1 MIRYQGQGLPAAP
14 LVAIVANDALGNF
27 AAATPLA
34 QGLKQAHGARVALI
48 SGPRIAEMAAGSVF
62 DEFVPALNRPPRE
75 VAPELAALAP
85 DLVIN
90 IESSLWSKAYSAIL
104 CGSDAFVCGP
114 CLAADGRA
122 ELPFPDDDRGS
133 LWADSRWIAPDIRD
147 RYPFLQSSFIGEIF
161 YRLAYLEG
169 PLPRYS
175 FPCEDPGSGLPDVIF
190 ATAAS
195 LPEKLWPVEKWIALA
210 RGLQVRGL
218 TVGLVGAKPS
228 DQSRY
233 WHGSNDE
240 SRLVAEGGV
249 EDLRGQFKLPQVV
262 GALDRAKLVVS
273 LDNGIMHFACATS
286 TPVVALFR
294 HGIHRLWTPPAPNL
308 TALTSN
314 EGGLVADIPVEEA
327 LAAADEHLHTEI

>member
-1 MIRYQGQGLPAAP
+1 
-14 LVAIVANDALGNF
+14 VANDALGNF
-27 AAATPLA
+27 AVATPLA
-34 QGLKQAHGARVALI
+34 QGLRQTHGARVALV
-48 SGPRIAEMAAGSVF
+48 SGPRIAELTDGSVF
-62 DEFVPALNRPPRE
+62 DEFVPALNRSPRE
-75 VAPELAALAP
+75 VATELAALAP
-85 DLVIN
+85 DLVVN
-90 IESSLWSKAYSAIL
+90 IESSLWSQAYSAIL
-104 CGSDAFVCGP
+104 CGPDSFVCGP
-114 CLAADGRA
+114 CLAGDGRS
-122 ELPFPDDDRGS
+122 ELPFPDDDRGA
-133 LWADSRWIAPDIRD
+133 LWADTRWIAPDIRV

-169 PLPRYS
+169 PLPSYS
-175 FPCEDPGSGLPDVIF
+175 FPSEDPGEGVPDVIL

-210 RGLQVRGL
+210 NGLQNQGL

-228 DQSRY
+228 EQSRY

-249 EDLRGQFKLPQVV
+249 QDLRGQFKLPQVV
-262 GALDRAKLVVS
+262 GALARAKLVVS

-308 TALTSN
+308 TALTSQ
-314 EGGLVADIPVEEA
+314 EDGLVADIPVQEA
-327 LAAADEHLHTEI
+327 LAAAEKKLRTEI